1 MQDTFFSCLLFSLTP
16 LHILFSFQL
25 IQETCF
31 LDIKEITEC
40 VCVFMC
46 TYLCVCAC
54 VNMCVCMGNYMFIC
68 VVVIRNL
75 GNPWDFVYQ
84 RFLFTVIG
92 ILTVVLY
99 FFFLPRGLWNLLW
112 SSLSCSLWFYGLDFA
127 AIVVINLLQ
136 RVDINYEGEDVLG
149 AREPIKVSL
158 VRLNNA
164 RGRRTF
170 T

>member
-54 VNMCVCMGNYMFIC
+54 VNMCVCLGNYMFIC

-75 GNPWDFVYQ
+75 GNPWDFISVFCLQ
-84 RFLFTVIG
+84 WLEFWQLFYISSFCLVGSGTFFDLHCPALCG
-92 ILTVVLY
+92 FMAWILLQ
-99 FFFLPRGLWNLLW
+99 LW
-112 SSLSCSLWFYGLDFA
+112 SLICCKEWTLIMKERMCLELE
-127 AIVVINLLQ
+127 NQL
-136 RVDINYEGEDVLG
+136 
-149 AREPIKVSL
+149 K
-158 VRLNNA
+158 
-164 RGRRTF
+164 
-170 T
+170 